1 MTIKENS
8 MTLSVQVDPLLE
20 SRIAEEARRLGVSPS
35 DFINEVLE
43 RALGMKNPAEIY
55 RQVCGFMPM
64 GDANASEN
72 VADKVNAR
80 LRENHPG

>member
-1 MTIKENS
+1 MP
-8 MTLSVQVDPLLE
+8 LSVQVDPLLE

-55 RQVCGFMPM
+55 RQVCSFTPM
-64 GDANASEN
+64 GDPNASED
-72 VADKVNAR
+72 VADKVKAR
-80 LRENHPG
+80 LRESHPG